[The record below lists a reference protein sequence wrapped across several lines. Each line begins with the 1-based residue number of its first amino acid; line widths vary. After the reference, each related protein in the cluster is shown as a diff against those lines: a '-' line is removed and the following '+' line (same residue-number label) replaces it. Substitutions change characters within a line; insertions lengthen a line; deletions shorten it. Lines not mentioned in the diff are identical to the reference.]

1 MSAMDA
7 ELSDAP
13 TQERDTFVIHALL
26 QRLGSK
32 NTYNEVKEAVSA
44 SPREATIDWASDAI
58 SGFGFICNS
67 GIAKLSE
74 ISAGLCPA
82 LLIGKEGDLAILE
95 NVRGDDFT
103 IFDGNTRKK
112 RKLNKAEFKQW
123 YSGQL
128 LVAQPELEGHKTVKA
143 RLKALSPLKTLG
155 TARFSWI
162 AIAALLSNILGLST
176 SLFVMV
182 VYDRVLPNQATQS
195 LYALA
200 IGVGFAVLFDTLLKG
215 ARSRI
220 VERASVGAD
229 IAVNEDIFEQFI
241 EVSNTKDRKSVGE
254 LASVMRDFE
263 VYRDFM
269 SSATILTLIDL
280 PFVLVFVG
288 VIYIIGGPLFL
299 IPLICIPVILI
310 LILAVQPLLVRNSA
324 AVSASA
330 QSRQSLLVEVLGG
343 LDALRVNGAF
353 ALMKRKFLT
362 QSNFYAK
369 ASHQAKSYAQ
379 INGNTITII
388 QQISQVAII
397 VYGFHLFGDQVI
409 TMGAIIATVI
419 LSGRALGP
427 LAKVG
432 QTLGRAN
439 AAFVA
444 RGNLK
449 RFLSAARTQ
458 SDGSGSAIRNT
469 QNVAVE
475 ISSATLRLSEMGR
488 PLFNGLNLSIKRGE
502 KVAIVGRTGSGKTS
516 LVKMIVG
523 LLKPETGSVIINGS
537 DIRQYPRADL
547 FRAIG
552 TVFQEPWLFAGTLRD
567 NVGLGQDDCSEERIL
582 ECLKAAGADFV
593 GDGTTAALEFAIQD
607 QGSNLSGGQKQAVM
621 MARALAFKPA
631 LLLLDEPT
639 SAMDGL
645 TEANV
650 IKHLSE
656 HLADRTLVIVT
667 HKMPVVAMCDR
678 VIVMDQGRIVGDGTK
693 DAYFELL
700 KKQAEKK
707 N

>member
-1 MSAMDA
+1 MTAVEA
-7 ELSDAP
+7 TETDAP
-13 TQERDTFVIHALL
+13 NQVRDAFVIRALL

-32 NTYNEVKEAVSA
+32 NTYNEVKEAVSS
-44 SPREATIDWASDAI
+44 SPREATIEWASDAI

-67 GIAKLSE
+67 GIAKVSE
-74 ISAGLCPA
+74 ITAGLCPS
-82 LLIGKEGDLAILE
+82 LLLSKEGDLAILE
-95 NVRGDDFT
+95 NVRGDEFT

-128 LVAQPELEGHKTVKA
+128 LYAQPELEGHKTVKA

-397 VYGFHLFGDQVI
+397 VYGFHLFADQVI

-458 SDGSGSAIRNT
+458 GDGSGSAIRNT
-469 QNVAVE
+469 QNVAIE

-488 PLFNGLNLSIKRGE
+488 PLFNGLNLSIKKGE

-523 LLKPETGSVIINGS
+523 LLKPESGSITINGS

-552 TVFQEPWLFAGTLRD
+552 TVFQEPWLFAGSLRD
-567 NVGLGQDDCSEERIL
+567 NVGLGQDDCSEEHIL

-631 LLLLDEPT
+631 LLLFDEPT

-656 HLADRTLVIVT
+656 RLDDRTLVIVT

-700 KKQAEKK
+700 KKQSEKK

>member
-1 MSAMDA
+1 MTADEVTETVAPIQVRDA
-7 ELSDAP
+7 
-13 TQERDTFVIHALL
+13 FVAHTLL

-32 NTYNEVKEAVSA
+32 NTYNEVKEAVSS
-44 SPREATIDWASDAI
+44 SPRRATLEWASDAI

-67 GIAKLSE
+67 GSVKVSE
-74 ISAGLCPA
+74 ITAGLCPS
-82 LLIGKEGDLAILE
+82 LLLGKEDELAILE
-95 NVRGDDFT
+95 NVRGDEFT
-103 IFDGNTRKK
+103 IFDGNERKK
-112 RKLNKAEFKQW
+112 RKLNKTEFKQW

-128 LVAQPELEGHKTVKA
+128 VYAQPELEGHKTVKA
-143 RLKALSPLKTLG
+143 RLKALSPLRTLG
-155 TARFSWI
+155 AARFSWI

-288 VIYIIGGPLFL
+288 VIYIIGGPLFV
-299 IPLICIPVILI
+299 IPLICIPAILI

-324 AVSASA
+324 AVSESA

-353 ALMKRKFLT
+353 ALMRRKFLT

-369 ASHQAKSYAQ
+369 ASNQAKTYAQ

-388 QQISQVAII
+388 QQLSQVAII
-397 VYGFHLFGDQVI
+397 VYGFHLFADQVI

-444 RGNLK
+444 QGNLK
-449 RFLSAARTQ
+449 KFLSAARTQ
-458 SDGSGSAIRNT
+458 SDGSGSAIKNT
-469 QNVAVE
+469 QNVAIE

-488 PLFNGLNLSIKRGE
+488 PLFNGLNLSIKKGE

-523 LLKPETGSVIINGS
+523 LLKPESGSVTINGS

-567 NVGLGQDDCSEERIL
+567 NVGLGQDDCSEEHIL

-593 GDGTTAALEFAIQD
+593 GDGTTAALEFTIQD

-631 LLLLDEPT
+631 LLLFDEPT

-645 TEANV
+645 TESNV
-650 IKHLSE
+650 IKHFSE
-656 HLADRTLVIVT
+656 RLDDRTLVIVT

-700 KKQAEKK
+700 KKQSEKK

>member
-1 MSAMDA
+1 MTAVEA
-7 ELSDAP
+7 TELDAP
-13 TQERDTFVIHALL
+13 TNVRDAFVVHALL

-32 NTYNEVKEAVSA
+32 NTYNEVKEAVSS
-44 SPREATIDWASDAI
+44 SPREATIEWASDAI

-67 GIAKLSE
+67 GSAKVFE
-74 ISAGLCPA
+74 ITAGLCPS
-82 LLIGKEGDLAILE
+82 LLLGKEGDLAILE
-95 NVRGDDFT
+95 NVRGDEFT
-103 IFDGNTRKK
+103 IFDGNRRKK

-128 LVAQPELEGHKTVKA
+128 VYAQPELEGHKTVKA

-200 IGVGFAVLFDTLLKG
+200 IGVGFAVMFDTLLKG

-397 VYGFHLFGDQVI
+397 VYGFHLFADQVI

-469 QNVAVE
+469 QNVAIE

-488 PLFNGLNLSIKRGE
+488 PLFNGLNLSIKKGE

-523 LLKPETGSVIINGS
+523 LLKPESGSVTINGS

-552 TVFQEPWLFAGTLRD
+552 TVFQEPWLFAGSLRD
-567 NVGLGQDDCSEERIL
+567 NVGLGQDDCSEEHIL

-631 LLLLDEPT
+631 LLLFDEPT

-645 TEANV
+645 TESNV

-656 HLADRTLVIVT
+656 HLDDRTLVIVT
-667 HKMPVVAMCDR
+667 HKMPIVAMCDR

-700 KKQAEKK
+700 KKQSEKK

>member
-1 MSAMDA
+1 MTVVETTEMDA
-7 ELSDAP
+7 PIQVRDA
-13 TQERDTFVIHALL
+13 FVIHALL

-32 NTYNEVKEAVSA
+32 NTYNEVKEAVSSSA
-44 SPREATIDWASDAI
+44 REATIEWASDAI

-67 GIAKLSE
+67 GSANVSE

-82 LLIGKEGDLAILE
+82 LLLGKEGGLAILE
-95 NVRGDDFT
+95 NVRSDEFT
-103 IFDGNTRKK
+103 IFDGNKRKK

-128 LVAQPELEGHKTVKA
+128 AYAQPELEGHKTVKA

-155 TARFSWI
+155 TTRFSWI

-397 VYGFHLFGDQVI
+397 VYGFHLFADQVI

-475 ISSATLRLSEMGR
+475 ISGATLRLSEMGR
-488 PLFNGLNLSIKRGE
+488 PLFNGLNLSIKKGE

-523 LLKPETGSVIINGS
+523 LLKPETGSVTINGS

-567 NVGLGQDDCSEERIL
+567 NVGLGQDDCSEEHIL

-650 IKHLSE
+650 IKRLSE
-656 HLADRTLVIVT
+656 QLDDRTLVIVT

-678 VIVMDQGRIVGDGTK
+678 VIVMDQGKIVGDGTK
-693 DAYFELL
+693 DAYFDLL
-700 KKQAEKK
+700 KKRSEKK

>member
-1 MSAMDA
+1 MTAVEA
-7 ELSDAP
+7 TETDAP
-13 TQERDTFVIHALL
+13 IQMRDAFVVHALL

-32 NTYNEVKEAVSA
+32 NTYNEVKEAVSS
-44 SPREATIDWASDAI
+44 SPREATIEWASDAI

-67 GIAKLSE
+67 GIAKVSE
-74 ISAGLCPA
+74 ITAGLCPS
-82 LLIGKEGDLAILE
+82 LLLSKEGDLAILE
-95 NVRGDDFT
+95 NVRGDEFT

-128 LVAQPELEGHKTVKA
+128 LYAQPELEGHKTVKA

-397 VYGFHLFGDQVI
+397 VYGFHLFADQVI

-458 SDGSGSAIRNT
+458 GDGSGSAIRNT
-469 QNVAVE
+469 QNVAIE

-488 PLFNGLNLSIKRGE
+488 PLFNGLNLSIKKGE

-523 LLKPETGSVIINGS
+523 LLKPESGSITINGS

-552 TVFQEPWLFAGTLRD
+552 TVFQEPWLFAGSLRD
-567 NVGLGQDDCSEERIL
+567 NVGLGQDDCSEEHIL

-631 LLLLDEPT
+631 LLLFDEPT

-645 TEANV
+645 TEADV

-656 HLADRTLVIVT
+656 QLEDRTLVIVT

-700 KKQAEKK
+700 KKQSEKK

>member
-1 MSAMDA
+1 
-7 ELSDAP
+7 
-13 TQERDTFVIHALL
+13 
-26 QRLGSK
+26 
-32 NTYNEVKEAVSA
+32 
-44 SPREATIDWASDAI
+44 
-58 SGFGFICNS
+58 
-67 GIAKLSE
+67 
-74 ISAGLCPA
+74 
-82 LLIGKEGDLAILE
+82 
-95 NVRGDDFT
+95 
-103 IFDGNTRKK
+103 
-112 RKLNKAEFKQW
+112 
-123 YSGQL
+123 
-128 LVAQPELEGHKTVKA
+128 
-143 RLKALSPLKTLG
+143 
-155 TARFSWI
+155 
-162 AIAALLSNILGLST
+162 
-176 SLFVMV
+176 
-182 VYDRVLPNQATQS
+182 
-195 LYALA
+195 
-200 IGVGFAVLFDTLLKG
+200 
-215 ARSRI
+215 
-220 VERASVGAD
+220 
-229 IAVNEDIFEQFI
+229 
-241 EVSNTKDRKSVGE
+241 
-254 LASVMRDFE
+254 
-263 VYRDFM
+263 
-269 SSATILTLIDL
+269 
-280 PFVLVFVG
+280 
-288 VIYIIGGPLFL
+288 
-299 IPLICIPVILI
+299 
-310 LILAVQPLLVRNSA
+310 
-324 AVSASA
+324 
-330 QSRQSLLVEVLGG
+330 
-343 LDALRVNGAF
+343 
-353 ALMKRKFLT
+353 MKRKFLT

-488 PLFNGLNLSIKRGE
+488 PLFNGLNLSIKKGE

>member
-1 MSAMDA
+1 MTAVKPQDSGSSTDV
-7 ELSDAP
+7 
-13 TQERDTFVIHALL
+13 RDTFTLHAFLK
-26 QRLGSK
+26 RLGSK
-32 NTYNEVKEAVSA
+32 NTYNEVREAVSS
-44 SPREATIDWASDAI
+44 SPRADVMDWSSDAVN
-58 SGFGFICNS
+58 GFGFICNS
-67 GIAKLSE
+67 GKAKVSDLSP
-74 ISAGLCPA
+74 ALCPS
-82 LLIGKEGDLAILE
+82 LLLGKEGDLAILE
-95 NVRGDDFT
+95 DVRADTFT
-103 IFDGNTRKK
+103 IFDGKTRKK
-112 RKLNKAEFKQW
+112 RKLTKQEFKEW
-123 YSGQL
+123 YSGKL
-128 LVAQPELEGHKTVKA
+128 LFAQPALEEHKTVKS

-155 TARFSWI
+155 TTRFSWI
-162 AIAALLSNILGLST
+162 AVAALLSNILGLAT

-200 IGVGFAVLFDTLLKG
+200 IGVGVAILFDTLLKG

-220 VERASVGAD
+220 VERASVTAD

-280 PFVLVFVG
+280 PFVLVFVL
-288 VIYIIGGPLFL
+288 VIYMIGGPLF
-299 IPLICIPVILI
+299 IVPLICIPVILI

-369 ASHQAKSYAQ
+369 ASHQAKTYAQ

-397 VYGFHLFGDQVI
+397 VYGFHLFADQVI

-439 AAFVA
+439 AAYVA

-449 RFLSAARTQ
+449 RFLSAARMQ
-458 SDGSGSAIRNT
+458 SDGTGSTIKNT
-469 QNVAVE
+469 NDGAVE
-475 ISSATLRLSEMGR
+475 VSSATMRLSEMGR
-488 PLFNGLNLSIKRGE
+488 PLFNGLNLSIKKGE

-516 LVKMIVG
+516 LIKLIVG
-523 LLKPETGSVIINGS
+523 LLAPEAGSVMINGS

-552 TVFQEPWLFAGTLRD
+552 TVFQEPWLFTGSLRD
-567 NVGLGQDDCSEERIL
+567 NVALGQDDCSDEYIL
-582 ECLKAAGADFV
+582 ECLKAVGADFV
-593 GDGTTAALEFAIQD
+593 GEGTTADLEFAIQD

-621 MARALAFKPA
+621 LARALAFKPS

-645 TEANV
+645 TESHV
-650 IKHLSE
+650 IAHLSKQ
-656 HLADRTLVIVT
+656 LTDQTLVIVT

-678 VIVMDQGRIVGDGTK
+678 VIVMDQGKIVGDGTK
-693 DAYFELL
+693 EAYFDLL
-700 KKQAEKK
+700 NKNARKKT
-707 N
+707 

>member
-1 MSAMDA
+1 MTAVEA
-7 ELSDAP
+7 TELDAP
-13 TQERDTFVIHALL
+13 TNVRDAFVVHALL

-32 NTYNEVKEAVSA
+32 NTYNEVKEAVSS
-44 SPREATIDWASDAI
+44 SPREATIAWASDAI

-67 GIAKLSE
+67 GSAKVSE

-82 LLIGKEGDLAILE
+82 LLLGKEGDLAILE

-128 LVAQPELEGHKTVKA
+128 VYAQPELEGHKTVKA

-397 VYGFHLFGDQVI
+397 VYGFHLFADQVI

-449 RFLSAARTQ
+449 RFLSAARTH

-488 PLFNGLNLSIKRGE
+488 PLFNGLNLSIKKGE

-523 LLKPETGSVIINGS
+523 S
-537 DIRQYPRADL
+537 A
-547 FRAIG
+547 
-552 TVFQEPWLFAGTLRD
+552 
-567 NVGLGQDDCSEERIL
+567 
-582 ECLKAAGADFV
+582 KA
-593 GDGTTAALEFAIQD
+593 
-607 QGSNLSGGQKQAVM
+607 
-621 MARALAFKPA
+621 
-631 LLLLDEPT
+631 
-639 SAMDGL
+639 
-645 TEANV
+645 
-650 IKHLSE
+650 
-656 HLADRTLVIVT
+656 
-667 HKMPVVAMCDR
+667 
-678 VIVMDQGRIVGDGTK
+678 
-693 DAYFELL
+693 
-700 KKQAEKK
+700 
-707 N
+707 

>member
-1 MSAMDA
+1 MMAVEAAEMDA
-7 ELSDAP
+7 PIQVRDA
-13 TQERDTFVIHALL
+13 FVIHALL

-32 NTYNEVKEAVSA
+32 NNYNEVKEAVSS
-44 SPREATIDWASDAI
+44 SPREATIEWASDAI

-67 GIAKLSE
+67 GRAKVSE
-74 ISAGLCPA
+74 ISAALCPA
-82 LLIGKEGDLAILE
+82 LLLGKEGDLAILE
-95 NVRGDDFT
+95 NVRGDEFT

-112 RKLNKAEFKQW
+112 RTLNKADFKQW

-128 LVAQPELEGHKTVKA
+128 LFAQPELEGHKTVKA

-379 INGNTITII
+379 INGNMITII

-397 VYGFHLFGDQVI
+397 VYGFHLFADQVI

-469 QNVAVE
+469 QDVAVE

-488 PLFNGLNLSIKRGE
+488 PLFNALNLSIKKGE

-523 LLKPETGSVIINGS
+523 LLKPETGSVTIKGS

-567 NVGLGQDDCSEERIL
+567 NVGLGQDDCSEEHIF

-593 GDGTTAALEFAIQD
+593 GDGTTAALEFAVQD

-631 LLLLDEPT
+631 LLLFDEPT

-656 HLADRTLVIVT
+656 QLDDRTLIIVT

-678 VIVMDQGRIVGDGTK
+678 VIVMDQGKIVGDGTK
-693 DAYFELL
+693 DAYFDLL
-700 KKQAEKK
+700 KKRSEKK

>member
-1 MSAMDA
+1 MTVVETTEMDA
-7 ELSDAP
+7 PIQVRDA
-13 TQERDTFVIHALL
+13 FVIHALL

-32 NTYNEVKEAVSA
+32 NTYNEVKEAVSSSA
-44 SPREATIDWASDAI
+44 REATIEWASDAI

-67 GIAKLSE
+67 GSANVSE

-82 LLIGKEGDLAILE
+82 LLLGKEGGLAILE
-95 NVRGDDFT
+95 NVRSDEFT
-103 IFDGNTRKK
+103 IFDGNKRKK

-128 LVAQPELEGHKTVKA
+128 AYAQPELEGHKTVKA

-155 TARFSWI
+155 TTRFSWI

-310 LILAVQPLLVRNSA
+310 LILAVQPLLVRNST

-397 VYGFHLFGDQVI
+397 VYGFHLFADQVI

-475 ISSATLRLSEMGR
+475 ISGATLRLSEMGR
-488 PLFNGLNLSIKRGE
+488 PLFNGLNLSIKKGE

-523 LLKPETGSVIINGS
+523 LLKPETGSVTINGS

-567 NVGLGQDDCSEERIL
+567 NVGLGQDDCSEEHIL

-650 IKHLSE
+650 IKRLSE
-656 HLADRTLVIVT
+656 QLDDQTLVIVT

-678 VIVMDQGRIVGDGTK
+678 VIVMDQGKIVGDGTK
-693 DAYFELL
+693 DAYFDLL
-700 KKQAEKK
+700 KKRSEKK
-707 N
+707 H

>member
-1 MSAMDA
+1 MTAVEATEVAAPSQVRDA
-7 ELSDAP
+7 
-13 TQERDTFVIHALL
+13 FVIHALL

-32 NTYNEVKEAVSA
+32 NTSNEVKESVSS
-44 SPREATIDWASDAI
+44 SPRDATLEWASDAI
-58 SGFGFICNS
+58 SSFGFICNS
-67 GIAKLSE
+67 GSAKVSE

-82 LLIGKEGDLAILE
+82 LLLGKEGDLAILE
-95 NVRGDDFT
+95 NVRGNDFT

-112 RKLNKAEFKQW
+112 RKLNKAEFKHW

-128 LVAQPELEGHKTVKA
+128 LFAQPELEGHKTVKA

-162 AIAALLSNILGLST
+162 AVAALLSNILGLST

-200 IGVGFAVLFDTLLKG
+200 IGVGFAVMFDTLLKG

-324 AVSASA
+324 SVSASA

-397 VYGFHLFGDQVI
+397 VYGFHLFADQVI

-458 SDGSGSAIRNT
+458 SDRSGSAIRNT

-488 PLFNGLNLSIKRGE
+488 PLFNGLNLSIKKGE
-502 KVAIVGRTGSGKTS
+502 KVAIVGRTGSGKTT
-516 LVKMIVG
+516 LVKMIIG
-523 LLKPETGSVIINGS
+523 LLKPETGSVTINGS

-567 NVGLGQDDCSEERIL
+567 NVGLGQDDCSEEHIL

-631 LLLLDEPT
+631 LLLFDEPT

-645 TEANV
+645 TESNV

-656 HLADRTLVIVT
+656 HLDDRTLVIVT

-700 KKQAEKK
+700 KKQSEKK

>member
-1 MSAMDA
+1 MTAVKPQDIGRSTDVRDA
-7 ELSDAP
+7 FTLH
-13 TQERDTFVIHALL
+13 TFLK
-26 QRLGSK
+26 RLGSK
-32 NTYNEVKEAVSA
+32 NTYNEVREAVSS
-44 SPREATIDWASDAI
+44 SPRADVMDWSSDAI
-58 SGFGFICNS
+58 NGLGFICNS
-67 GIAKLSE
+67 GKVKVSDLSP
-74 ISAGLCPA
+74 ALCPS
-82 LLIGKEGDLAILE
+82 LLLGKEGDLAILE
-95 NVRGDDFT
+95 DVRADIFT
-103 IFDGNTRKK
+103 IFDGKARKK
-112 RKLNKAEFKQW
+112 RKLTKKEFKEW
-123 YSGQL
+123 YSGKL
-128 LVAQPELEGHKTVKA
+128 LFAQPALEEHKTVKS

-155 TARFSWI
+155 TTRFSWI
-162 AIAALLSNILGLST
+162 AVAALLSNILGLAT

-200 IGVGFAVLFDTLLKG
+200 IGVGVAILFDTLLKG

-220 VERASVGAD
+220 VERASVTAD

-280 PFVLVFVG
+280 PFVLVFVL
-288 VIYIIGGPLFL
+288 VIYMIGGALF
-299 IPLICIPVILI
+299 IVPLICIPVILI

-330 QSRQSLLVEVLGG
+330 QSRQSLLVEVLVG

-369 ASHQAKSYAQ
+369 ASHQAKTYAQ

-397 VYGFHLFGDQVI
+397 VYGFHLFADQVI

-419 LSGRALGP
+419 LTGRALGP

-439 AAFVA
+439 AAYVA

-449 RFLSAARTQ
+449 RFLSAARMQ
-458 SDGSGSAIRNT
+458 SDGTGSTIKNT
-469 QNVAVE
+469 NDGAVE
-475 ISSATLRLSEMGR
+475 VSSATMRLSEMGR
-488 PLFNGLNLSIKRGE
+488 PLFNGLNLSIKKGE

-516 LVKMIVG
+516 LIKLIVG
-523 LLKPETGSVIINGS
+523 LLAPEAGSVMINGS

-547 FRAIG
+547 FRSIG
-552 TVFQEPWLFAGTLRD
+552 TVFQEPWLFTGSLRD
-567 NVGLGQDDCSEERIL
+567 NVALGQDDCSDEYIL
-582 ECLKAAGADFV
+582 ECLKTVGADFV
-593 GDGTTAALEFAIQD
+593 GEGTTADLEFAIQD

-621 MARALAFKPA
+621 LARALAFKPS

-645 TEANV
+645 TENHV
-650 IKHLSE
+650 IAHLSKQ
-656 HLADRTLVIVT
+656 LTDQTLVIVT

-678 VIVMDQGRIVGDGTK
+678 VIVMDQGKIVGDGTK

-700 KKQAEKK
+700 NKNARKKT
-707 N
+707 

>member
-1 MSAMDA
+1 MTVVETTEMDA
-7 ELSDAP
+7 PIQVRDA
-13 TQERDTFVIHALL
+13 FVIHALL

-32 NTYNEVKEAVSA
+32 NTYNEVKEAVSSSA
-44 SPREATIDWASDAI
+44 REATIEWASDAI

-67 GIAKLSE
+67 GSANVSE

-82 LLIGKEGDLAILE
+82 LLLGKEGGLAILE
-95 NVRGDDFT
+95 NVRGDEFT
-103 IFDGNTRKK
+103 IFDGNKRKK

-128 LVAQPELEGHKTVKA
+128 AYAQPELEGHKTVKA

-155 TARFSWI
+155 TTRFSWI

-195 LYALA
+195 RYALA

-310 LILAVQPLLVRNSA
+310 LILAVQPLLVRNST

-397 VYGFHLFGDQVI
+397 VYGFHLFADQVI

-469 QNVAVE
+469 QNVALE

-488 PLFNGLNLSIKRGE
+488 PLFNGLNLSIKKGE
-502 KVAIVGRTGSGKTS
+502 KVAIVGRTGAGKTS

-523 LLKPETGSVIINGS
+523 LLKPESGSVTINGS
-537 DIRQYPRADL
+537 DIKQYPRADL

-552 TVFQEPWLFAGTLRD
+552 TVFQEPWLFAGSLRD
-567 NVGLGQDDCSEERIL
+567 NVGLGQDDCSEEHIL

-631 LLLLDEPT
+631 LLLFDEPT

-645 TEANV
+645 TERNV

-656 HLADRTLVIVT
+656 HLDDRTLVIVT

-700 KKQAEKK
+700 KKQSEKK

>member
-1 MSAMDA
+1 MTVVETTEMDA
-7 ELSDAP
+7 PIQVRDA
-13 TQERDTFVIHALL
+13 FVIHALL

-32 NTYNEVKEAVSA
+32 NTYNEVKEAVSSSA
-44 SPREATIDWASDAI
+44 REATIEWASDAI

-67 GIAKLSE
+67 GSANVSE

-82 LLIGKEGDLAILE
+82 LLLGKEGGLAILE
-95 NVRGDDFT
+95 NVRGDEFT
-103 IFDGNTRKK
+103 IFDGNKRKK

-128 LVAQPELEGHKTVKA
+128 AYAQPELEGHKTVKA

-155 TARFSWI
+155 TTRFSWI

-310 LILAVQPLLVRNSA
+310 LILAVQPLLVRNST

-397 VYGFHLFGDQVI
+397 VYGFHLFADQVI

-475 ISSATLRLSEMGR
+475 ISGATLRLSEMGR
-488 PLFNGLNLSIKRGE
+488 PLFNGLNLSIKKGE

-523 LLKPETGSVIINGS
+523 LLKPETGSVTINGS

-567 NVGLGQDDCSEERIL
+567 NVGLGQDDCSEEHIL

-650 IKHLSE
+650 IKRLSE
-656 HLADRTLVIVT
+656 QLDDRTLVIVT

-678 VIVMDQGRIVGDGTK
+678 VIVMDQGKIVGDGTK
-693 DAYFELL
+693 DAYFDLL
-700 KKQAEKK
+700 KKRSEKK

>member
-32 NTYNEVKEAVSA
+32 NTYNEVKEAVLA

-488 PLFNGLNLSIKRGE
+488 PLFNGLNLSIKKGE

>member
-1 MSAMDA
+1 MIAVEA
-7 ELSDAP
+7 TEVDAP
-13 TQERDTFVIHALL
+13 NQVRDAFVVHALL

-32 NTYNEVKEAVSA
+32 NTYNEVKEAVSS
-44 SPREATIDWASDAI
+44 SPREATIEWASDAI

-67 GIAKLSE
+67 GIAKVSE
-74 ISAGLCPA
+74 ITAGLCPS
-82 LLIGKEGDLAILE
+82 LLLSKEGDLAILE
-95 NVRGDDFT
+95 NVRGDEFT

-128 LVAQPELEGHKTVKA
+128 LYAQPELEGHKTVKA

-397 VYGFHLFGDQVI
+397 VYGFHLFADQVI

-458 SDGSGSAIRNT
+458 GDGSGSAIRNT
-469 QNVAVE
+469 QNVAIE

-488 PLFNGLNLSIKRGE
+488 PLFNGLNLSIKKGE

-523 LLKPETGSVIINGS
+523 LLKPESGSITINGS

-552 TVFQEPWLFAGTLRD
+552 TVFQEPWLFAGSLRD
-567 NVGLGQDDCSEERIL
+567 NVGLGQDDCSEEHIL

-631 LLLLDEPT
+631 LLLFDEPT

-656 HLADRTLVIVT
+656 RLDDRTLVIVT

-700 KKQAEKK
+700 KKQSEKK